1 MSVVRAAGL
10 GPGYAEDLGPS
21 PGRAHRGGRAI
32 EQLKA
37 LGSSSASPQVSEAGD
52 EVDHEVL
59 RVFAQH
65 GLPLCSTLRDMLNEH
80 FSHRTERRGAGFTQ
94 STRHLATYVNRAWR
108 KQDIADVRVFDAKL
122 KQPPPRAELEGLLGK
137 LEREESKLLVRIL
150 LDVVCPDES
159 PPASGEAALTRLM
172 IWPEDD
178 LKIGTCSL
186 AEKYFLELAAAFV
199 RGKGQVNVLVSEQGE
214 PILLEKM
221 NLGDNHS
228 CISVAPVVLNQVRLP
243 PGSLFGVRYEEPVT
257 LRKNRAAPGHVI
269 RISSCSGFR
278 FLRLS
283 TLAVAPEHRA
293 RAFTAHFQAQLDAG
307 LFAPREATVE
317 QLRALALAQL

>member
-1 MSVVRAAGL
+1 VT
-10 GPGYAEDLGPS
+10 
-21 PGRAHRGGRAI
+21 
-32 EQLKA
+32 EQV
-37 LGSSSASPQVSEAGD
+37 GEASG

-59 RVFAQH
+59 RVFARH

-94 STRHLATYVNRAWR
+94 ATRHLATYVNRAWR
-108 KQDIADVRVFDAKL
+108 KQDIADVRVFDGKL
-122 KQPPPRAELEGLLGK
+122 KQPPPRAQLEPLLEE
-137 LEREESKLLVRIL
+137 LEREESRLLVNIM
-150 LDVVCPDES
+150 LDVVCPVEQPS
-159 PPASGEAALTRLM
+159 APPAESLTRLT

-199 RGKGQVNVLVSEQGE
+199 RGKGQVNVMVSERGE

-243 PGSLFGVRYEEPVT
+243 PGSLFGVRYEEPIG
-257 LRKNRAAPGHVI
+257 LRKNREVPGHVI
-269 RISSCSGFR
+269 PLSACAGFR

-283 TLAVAPEHRA
+283 TLAVAPQHRA

-307 LFAPREATVE
+307 LFAPREATVD
-317 QLRALALAQL
+317 QLRALALGQL